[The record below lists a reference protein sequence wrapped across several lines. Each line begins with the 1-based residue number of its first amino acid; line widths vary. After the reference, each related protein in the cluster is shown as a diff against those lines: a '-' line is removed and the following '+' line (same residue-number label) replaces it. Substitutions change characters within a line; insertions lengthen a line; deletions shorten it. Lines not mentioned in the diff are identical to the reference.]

1 MDHKEKDA
9 KSQLFDRLD
18 ECLTWAIRRMGQRS
32 SDMGLANIYE
42 LQALIELHRYLKTSH
57 TFAFGEVDALL
68 RFNDPLDVAQK
79 CWQENGSAPS
89 FPICKILSEIGAY
102 ERFTLT
108 LAEQERR
115 KQPQVKKL
123 KEVLDK
129 NIADYTTALLGKSK
143 QELIEGSEGIT
154 ATMMAYSYMRSSYEY
169 EYGEPDLLLKL
180 DDPLKYLASRW
191 SLSFDPYGDDDDVIQ
206 EIITDL
212 EDPEN
217 LRCAQKATTTDDS
230 REGKPSIRGQLHT
243 AMREVG
249 QHPPQEGQ
257 SQHQSYTPDL

>member
-9 KSQLFDRLD
+9 KSQLFDRLN
-18 ECLTWAIRRMGQRS
+18 ECLTWAVKHIGLYA
-32 SDMGLANIYE
+32 SDMENIYE

-57 TFAFGEVDALL
+57 TFAPGEVDALL
-68 RFNDPLDVAQK
+68 CFNDPLDVAQK

-89 FPICKILSEIGAY
+89 FPICKILDDIGAY

-108 LAEQERR
+108 WAGEERQ
-115 KQPQVKKL
+115 KQSQVQKL

-143 QELIEGSEGIT
+143 QELIEGSKGIT
-154 ATMMAYSYMRSSYEY
+154 ATQMAYSYMRSSYEY
-169 EYGEPDLLLKL
+169 ECGDPDLLLKL

-191 SLSFDPYGDDDDVIQ
+191 SLSFDPFGDDDDVIQ

-217 LRCAQKATTTDDS
+217 LRCAQETTATVDS
-230 REGKPSIRGQLHT
+230 REEKPSIRGQLHT
-243 AMREVG
+243 AMREVS
-249 QHPPQEGQ
+249 QHPPQGDRSPGNEAR
-257 SQHQSYTPDL
+257 